1 MVISFYPNFG
11 WGFLLSDSQKKN
23 IHLTKLDQDQKDQ
36 DQKLGTRQKVW
47 II

>member
-11 WGFLLSDSQKKN
+11 WGFLLSDSQKKKHPPN
-23 IHLTKLDQDQKDQ
+23 KIWDQY
-36 DQKLGTRQKVW
+36 QKLGTRQKVW